1 MCLRVRK
8 FYRQNEKKLDAYSD
22 FPDLIRQFNRMCDEL
37 EIQFENSVSYNNGY
51 SIERA
56 RKREDL
62 QSMCIRFTGHLKQ
75 VQAAIKY
82 KPSKALNQF
91 IFLEHLNLN
100 RLDEEEL
107 IQYAAAMYDI
117 CEELESRLKTIG
129 VFQKA
134 IERFS
139 ESLTLF
145 ALDFPMSQL
154 AVNKRKT
161 SNLLTLK
168 ALEDLDDF
176 LTEQMDRVL
185 GGFEKSEPELFRA
198 YLNARR
204 ILPPEP
210 GREPDYTGVIEG
222 NDLKIICRLPYDID
236 REILLKVEGGNAIW
250 GLSNNPKKIE
260 YSRPVRE
267 NEELML
273 KCRVIGNEGD
283 HLMIQSVKPENII
296 SYQVWYT
303 EVL

>member
-8 FYRQNEKKLDAYSD
+8 FYRLNENKLDAYTE
-22 FPDLIRQFNRMCDEL
+22 FPNLIRQFNRMCDEL

-56 RKREDL
+56 RKREEL
-62 QSMCIRFTGHLKQ
+62 QTMCIKFTGHLRQ

-91 IFLEHLNLN
+91 IFLEQINLN

-107 IQYAAAMYDI
+107 IQYAAAMYDL
-117 CEELESRLKTIG
+117 CVDLESRLKTIG

-145 ALDFPMSQL
+145 ALDFPMNQM

-168 ALEDLDDF
+168 ALEDLDDL
-176 LTEQMDRVL
+176 LTEQLDKVL
-185 GGFEKSEPELFRA
+185 IGFEKTDPELYKA

-204 ILPPEP
+204 VLPPDP
-210 GREPDYTGVIEG
+210 GRVADFTGLIKG
-222 NDLKIICRLPYDID
+222 NDVKIICRLPYDID
-236 REILLKVEGGNAIW
+236 REIMLKVEGGNAIW
-250 GLSNNPKKIE
+250 GLSNNTKKIE

-273 KCRVIGNEGD
+273 KCRVIGNDGD
-283 HLMIQSVKPENII
+283 NLMIQSVNPDNLI